1 MTMDKHPEHI
11 AEQAT
16 GYFVRQRGETA
27 AQRHDRETWLAEDER
42 HAGAYKD
49 AQRIWDRVGDLR
61 DDAHLQALKAADLAM
76 LQRSR
81 WFGTGRLLMA
91 AAVLVLLLGGA
102 WLTAILLAAPPPA
115 RYATQIGERRTET
128 LADGTHVVLNTDS
141 VIEVRYARGRRDVS
155 LRHGEA
161 QFEVAHDAARPFVVH
176 VDGDT
181 VTALGT
187 RFQVRRDAGMVVVT
201 LLKGSVKV
209 ARGPEQR
216 VLHPDEQARLSPGA
230 GIRVATID
238 PAQVEGW
245 LEGWLRFRNVSLG
258 QVVAE
263 ANRYSSRKLQLDG
276 PGLAELKLS
285 GNFRAGDSASIAQ
298 AAEQI
303 LPVRVDDRGAEIVLR
318 SR

>member
-1 MTMDKHPEHI
+1 MTMDKHPEQI
-11 AEQAT
+11 AEQAA
-16 GYFVRQRGETA
+16 GYFVRQRNETA
-27 AQRHDRETWLAEDER
+27 AQQRDRETWLAEDER
-42 HAGAYKD
+42 HADAYED
-49 AQRIWDRVGDLR
+49 AQRIWNRVGDLR
-61 DDAHLQALKAADLAM
+61 DDARLQALKAADLAA

-91 AAVLVLLLGGA
+91 AAVVVVLLGGA
-102 WLTAILLAAPPPA
+102 WLMTILLAAPPPA
-115 RYATQIGERRTET
+115 RYATQLGERRTET
-128 LADGTHVVLNTDS
+128 LADGTRVVLNTHS
-141 VIEVRYARGRRDVS
+141 AIEVRYTRGRRDVS
-155 LRHGEA
+155 LQHGEA
-161 QFEVAHDAARPFVVH
+161 QFEVVHDASRPFVVH

-187 RFQVRRDAGMVVVT
+187 RFQVRRDVGAVVVT
-201 LLKGSVKV
+201 LLKGSVQV
-209 ARGPEQR
+209 VQGQQQR

-238 PAQVEGW
+238 PALVEGW
-245 LEGWLRFRNVSLG
+245 PEGWLRFRNASLG

-276 PGLAELKLS
+276 SGLAGLKLS

-303 LPVRVDDRGAEIVLR
+303 LPVRVDERGAEIVLR

>member
-1 MTMDKHPEHI
+1 MTMDKHPEQI

-16 GYFVRQRGETA
+16 GYFVRQRGETV
-27 AQRHDRETWLAEDER
+27 AQRRDRETWLAEDDR
-42 HAGAYKD
+42 HAGAYED

-61 DDAHLQALKAADLAM
+61 GDARLQALKAADLAA

-81 WFGTGRLLMA
+81 WSGTGRLLMA
-91 AAVLVLLLGGA
+91 AAALVVLLGGA
-102 WLTAILLAAPPPA
+102 WLVAILLAAPAPA
-115 RYATQIGERRTET
+115 RYATQLGERRTET
-128 LADGTHVVLNTDS
+128 LTDGTRVVLNTDS
-141 VIEVRYARGRRDVS
+141 AIEVRYTRGRRDVS
-155 LRHGEA
+155 LQHGEA

-187 RFQVRRDAGMVVVT
+187 RFQVRRDAGAVVVT
-201 LLKGSVKV
+201 LLKGSVQV
-209 ARGPEQR
+209 VQGREQR
-216 VLHPDEQARLSPGA
+216 VLHPDEQAHLSPG

-238 PAQVEGW
+238 PAQVDGW
-245 LEGWLRFRNVSLG
+245 PEGWLRFRNASLG

-276 PGLAELKLS
+276 AGLAGLKLS